1 MVRIYKRI
9 HRILA
14 QRVQQSKKG
23 KGKDKKLLKKYVDS
37 TKDLYAYVR
46 IMDVCKS
53 LSRDVNELKEVLDA
67 LTDKGKPN

>member
-9 HRILA
+9 HKILS
-14 QRVQQSKKG
+14 QRVQQSKRE
-23 KGKDKKLLKKYVDS
+23 KGKDKKSLKKYVDS

-53 LSRDVNELKEVLDA
+53 LSRDVNDLKEVLDA
-67 LTDKGKPN
+67 LVNKGKPN